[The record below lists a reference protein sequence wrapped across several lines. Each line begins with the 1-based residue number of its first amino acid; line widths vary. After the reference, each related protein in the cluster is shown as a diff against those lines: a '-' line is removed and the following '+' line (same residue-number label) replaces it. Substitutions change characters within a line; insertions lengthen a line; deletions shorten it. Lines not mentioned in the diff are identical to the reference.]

1 MYGKLAALLTMTVLA
16 TGIAPAAFSDNTAA
30 TNPPPQT
37 PGPMQGQGMMGGQG
51 SGQPAAPMMGG
62 GTGMMGMMMEMM
74 MGGTMMGQ
82 EGARDGSPMMGNG
95 TNMMGMMMG
104 MMRGGPGGAMG
115 VALAN
120 APGPRVPQSAEK
132 TLATAVPAGATVD
145 RPGNAIAFST
155 DQVRFT
161 MLADS
166 DDSAG
171 DNRMFFEI
179 AGLRNPTITVPAG
192 ATVTVQFVNADD
204 DQAHILAFS
213 RTSAPIPFMAMMN
226 AWPAF
231 SGAESPVLGN
241 PTAAGLHSAT
251 FTFVASEPGGYTYL
265 CLIAGHAQQGMLGR
279 FVVAKTAP

>member
-1 MYGKLAALLTMTVLA
+1 
-16 TGIAPAAFSDNTAA
+16 
-30 TNPPPQT
+30 
-37 PGPMQGQGMMGGQG
+37 
-51 SGQPAAPMMGG
+51 
-62 GTGMMGMMMEMM
+62 
-74 MGGTMMGQ
+74 
-82 EGARDGSPMMGNG
+82 
-95 TNMMGMMMG
+95 
-104 MMRGGPGGAMG
+104 MG

-145 RPGNAIAFST
+145 RAGNAIAFST

-204 DQAHILAFS
+204 DEAHMLAFS
-213 RTSAPIPFMAMMN
+213 KTSAPIPFMAMMN
-226 AWPAF
+226 ARPAF
-231 SGAESPVLGN
+231 AGAESPALGD

-251 FTFVASEPGGYTYL
+251 FTFVASEPGGYAYL

-279 FVVAKTAP
+279 FVVARAAP